1 MSEAAKKRWATLRT
15 SVAFTGGLSRTREIK
30 NKLDEHCNFEYT
42 KDDSIT
48 AERLAHARESIIY
61 HRTGCTLSE
70 DEMKSL
76 VKEQR
81 CVRDMLINGS
91 FDEADAKE
99 GDEEL
104 EAEKEEVADPFE
116 EALDQ
121 VRELLPPPQDD
132 HSEKHKLGNLKAEL
146 MGMKVRY
153 PVQISYDM
161 MTCAEHLNIYTS
173 HIISFILDTVRT
185 PSLILF
191 FSFSLTLTT
200 KYIV

>member
-1 MSEAAKKRWATLRT
+1 MSEAAKKRWSTLRT
-15 SVAFTGGLSRTREIK
+15 SVAFTGGLSRTREIE
-30 NKLDEHCNFEYT
+30 NKLHEHCNFEYDE
-42 KDDSIT
+42 KEDCIT

-61 HRTGCTLSE
+61 HRTGCELSK
-70 DEMKSL
+70 DEMKNL

-81 CVRDMLINGS
+81 CVRNMLNTGS
-91 FDEADAKE
+91 FDVADAEE
-99 GDEEL
+99 GDDEEL
-104 EAEKEEVADPFE
+104 EAEKEEVSDPFE

-121 VRELLPPPQDD
+121 VGGLFPPPQDD
-132 HSEKHKLGNLKAEL
+132 HSEKNKLGNLKAEL

-173 HIISFILDTVRT
+173 NL
-185 PSLILF
+185 P
-191 FSFSLTLTT
+191 LTLTK

>member
-15 SVAFTGGLSRTREIK
+15 SVAFTGGLSRTREIE
-30 NKLDEHCNFEYT
+30 NKLHEHCNFEYT

-61 HRTGCTLSE
+61 HRTGCALSE

-81 CVRDMLINGS
+81 CVRNMLNTGS
-91 FDEADAKE
+91 FDVADAEE
-99 GDEEL
+99 GDDEEH
-104 EAEKEEVADPFE
+104 EMEKEEVADPFE

-121 VRELLPPPQDD
+121 VREALPPPQDN

-153 PVQISYDM
+153 PVQISYDIM

-173 HIISFILDTVRT
+173 NL
-185 PSLILF
+185 P
-191 FSFSLTLTT
+191 LTLTT

>member
-1 MSEAAKKRWATLRT
+1 MSEAAKKRWSKLRT
-15 SVAFTGGLSRTREIK
+15 SVAFTGGLSRTREIE
-30 NKLDEHCNFEYT
+30 NKLHEHCNFEYDE
-42 KDDSIT
+42 KEDCIT

-61 HRTGCTLSE
+61 HRTGCELSK

-81 CVRDMLINGS
+81 CVRNMLNTGS
-91 FDEADAKE
+91 FDVADAEE
-99 GDEEL
+99 GDDEEH
-104 EAEKEEVADPFE
+104 AFKK
-116 EALDQ
+116 ALDQ

-132 HSEKHKLGNLKAEL
+132 HNEKHKLGNLKAEL

-153 PVQISYDM
+153 PVQISYDSR

-173 HIISFILDTVRT
+173 NL
-185 PSLILF
+185 P
-191 FSFSLTLTT
+191 LTLTT

>member
-1 MSEAAKKRWATLRT
+1 MSESAKKRWSTLRASVVFT
-15 SVAFTGGLSRTREIK
+15 SGMLTTREIE
-30 NKLDEHCNFEYT
+30 NKLHEHCHFEYSE
-42 KDDSIT
+42 DDCIT
-48 AERLAHARESIIY
+48 AERLAHARESVIH
-61 HRTGCTLSE
+61 HRTGCTLSK

-81 CVRDMLINGS
+81 CVRNMLNTGS
-91 FDEADAKE
+91 FDVADAEE

-104 EAEKEEVADPFE
+104 EPEN
-116 EALDQ
+116 Q

-132 HSEKHKLGNLKAEL
+132 RSEKHKLLGNLKAQL

-191 FSFSLTLTT
+191 FSSL
-200 KYIV
+200 